1 MSNYVE
7 SAAELVG
14 KTPLLKLNGYSK
26 KAGVTE
32 ANIFGKLEYLNPAG
46 SVKDRI
52 ALAMIKD
59 AEDKGLLKPGATIIE
74 PTSGNTGIGIASV
87 AAAKG
92 YRAILTLPDTIVK
105 VGDMS
110 FIGMDNLQAVI
121 SKAQGINIVVRDNV
135 KIVTDRSQLDS
146 NDINNDDNNNNNN
159 SNSNSS
165 NNTNGGNTQG
175 NDNGDSSSS
184 GNGDSGSS
192 SVGSGGAII
201 DSDNNVIIDSSN
213 GTVIEENI
221 DKNVGDSSAT
231 ISGSDNKKDNN
242 KSTQAADSKND
253 TGYKTTKK
261 SSAPKIIAYIVC
273 VIVIIGLAAGAIIF
287 IKKKRR

>member
-1 MSNYVE
+1 MKKILKSLLVCMVMIATVLLNNNYVK
-7 SAAELVG
+7 AEDTIEVYDG
-14 KTPLLKLNGYSK
+14 VKYRVNNEQKWASICGYSGD
-26 KAGVTE
+26 ATD
-32 ANIFGKLEYLNPAG
+32 LEIPFMVGRGIIVSQIDDHAFDG
-46 SVKDRI
+46 CSSVR
-52 ALAMIKD
+52 
-59 AEDKGLLKPGATIIE
+59 
-74 PTSGNTGIGIASV
+74 
-87 AAAKG
+87 
-92 YRAILTLPDTIVK
+92 ILTLPDTIVK

-146 NDINNDDNNNNNN
+146 NDINNDDNNN

-175 NDNGDSSSS
+175 NDNGDSLSS
-184 GNGDSGSS
+184 GNGNSGSS

-213 GTVIEENI
+213 GTVIEENV
-221 DKNVGDSSAT
+221 DKSVGDSSAT
-231 ISGSDNKKDNN
+231 ISSSDNKKDNN
-242 KSTQAADSKND
+242 KSTQAADSKKE
-253 TGYKTTKK
+253 TGSKIAKK

>member
-1 MSNYVE
+1 MKKIIKSLLVCMVMIATVLLNNNYVK
-7 SAAELVG
+7 AEDTIEVYDG
-14 KTPLLKLNGYSK
+14 VKYRVNNEQKWASICGYSGD
-26 KAGVTE
+26 ATD
-32 ANIFGKLEYLNPAG
+32 LEIPFMVG
-46 SVKDRI
+46 R
-52 ALAMIKD
+52 
-59 AEDKGLLKPGATIIE
+59 GIIV
-74 PTSGNTGIGIASV
+74 SQIDDHAFDGCASV
-87 AAAKG
+87 
-92 YRAILTLPDTIVK
+92 RILTLPDTIVK

-184 GNGDSGSS
+184 GNGNSGSS

-221 DKNVGDSSAT
+221 DKNVGDSGAT
-231 ISGSDNKKDNN
+231 ISSSDNKKDNN
-242 KSTQAADSKND
+242 KSTQADDNKNGTGSK
-253 TGYKTTKK
+253 TAKK

-273 VIVIIGLAAGAIIF
+273 IIVIIGLAAGAIIF

>member
-1 MSNYVE
+1 MKKILKSLLVCMVMIATVLLNNNYVK
-7 SAAELVG
+7 AEDTIEVYDG
-14 KTPLLKLNGYSK
+14 VKYRVNNEQKWASICGYSGD
-26 KAGVTE
+26 ATD
-32 ANIFGKLEYLNPAG
+32 LEIPFMVGRGIIVSQIDDHAFDG
-46 SVKDRI
+46 CSSVR
-52 ALAMIKD
+52 
-59 AEDKGLLKPGATIIE
+59 
-74 PTSGNTGIGIASV
+74 
-87 AAAKG
+87 
-92 YRAILTLPDTIVK
+92 ILTLPDTIVK

-159 SNSNSS
+159 NNSNSS
-165 NNTNGGNTQG
+165 NNTNGGNIQS
-175 NDNGDSSSS
+175 NDNGNSSSS
-184 GNGDSGSS
+184 GSNSGSG

-201 DSDNNVIIDSSN
+201 DSDNNVIIDSLN
-213 GTVIEENI
+213 GTVIEENV
-221 DKNVGDSSAT
+221 DKNVGDSST
-231 ISGSDNKKDNN
+231 TVSSSDNKKDNN
-242 KSTQAADSKND
+242 KSTQADDKKNETGSK
-253 TGYKTTKK
+253 TAKK

>member
-1 MSNYVE
+1 MKKILKSLLVCMVMIATVLLNNNYVK
-7 SAAELVG
+7 AEDTIEEYDGV
-14 KTPLLKLNGYSK
+14 KYRVNNEQKWASICGYSGD
-26 KAGVTE
+26 ATD
-32 ANIFGKLEYLNPAG
+32 LEIPFMVG
-46 SVKDRI
+46 R
-52 ALAMIKD
+52 
-59 AEDKGLLKPGATIIE
+59 GIIV
-74 PTSGNTGIGIASV
+74 SQIDDHAFDGCASV
-87 AAAKG
+87 
-92 YRAILTLPDTIVK
+92 RILTLPDTIVK

-159 SNSNSS
+159 NSNSNSS

-175 NDNGDSSSS
+175 ND
-184 GNGDSGSS
+184 NGDSGSS

-213 GTVIEENI
+213 GTVIEENV
-221 DKNVGDSSAT
+221 DKSVGDSSAT
-231 ISGSDNKKDNN
+231 ISSSDNKKDNN
-242 KSTQAADSKND
+242 KSTQADDSKND
-253 TGYKTTKK
+253 TGSKITKK
-261 SSAPKIIAYIVC
+261 SSAPKIIAYIIC

>member
-1 MSNYVE
+1 M
-7 SAAELVG
+7 
-14 KTPLLKLNGYSK
+14 K
-26 KAGVTE
+26 K
-32 ANIFGKLEYLNPAG
+32 I
-46 SVKDRI
+46 I
-52 ALAMIKD
+52 
-59 AEDKGLLKPGATIIE
+59 KGLLVCMVMIATVLLNNNYVKAEDTIEVYDGVKYRVNNEQKWASICGYSGDATDLEIPFMVGRGIIV
-74 PTSGNTGIGIASV
+74 SQIDDHAFDGCSSV
-87 AAAKG
+87 
-92 YRAILTLPDTIVK
+92 RILTLPDTIVK

-146 NDINNDDNNNNNN
+146 NDINNDDNNSNN
-159 SNSNSS
+159 NSS

-175 NDNGDSSSS
+175 NDNGDSSLS
-184 GNGDSGSS
+184 GNSDSGSS

-213 GTVIEENI
+213 GTVIEENV

-242 KSTQAADSKND
+242 KSTQAADNKNE
-253 TGYKTTKK
+253 TASKTTKK

-273 VIVIIGLAAGAIIF
+273 IIVIIGLAAGAIIF

>member
-1 MSNYVE
+1 MKKILKSLLVCMVMIATVLLNNNYVK
-7 SAAELVG
+7 AEDTIEVYDG
-14 KTPLLKLNGYSK
+14 VKYRVNNEQKWASICGYSGD
-26 KAGVTE
+26 ATD
-32 ANIFGKLEYLNPAG
+32 LEIPFMVGRGIIVSQIDDHAFDG
-46 SVKDRI
+46 CSSVR
-52 ALAMIKD
+52 
-59 AEDKGLLKPGATIIE
+59 
-74 PTSGNTGIGIASV
+74 
-87 AAAKG
+87 
-92 YRAILTLPDTIVK
+92 ILTLPDTIVK

-146 NDINNDDNNNNNN
+146 NDINNDDNNSNN
-159 SNSNSS
+159 NSS

-184 GNGDSGSS
+184 GNSDSGSS
-192 SVGSGGAII
+192 SVASGGAII

-213 GTVIEENI
+213 GTVIEENV

-231 ISGSDNKKDNN
+231 ISGADNKKNNN
-242 KSTQAADSKND
+242 KSTQAADSKNE
-253 TGYKTTKK
+253 TGSKTTKK

>member
-1 MSNYVE
+1 M
-7 SAAELVG
+7 
-14 KTPLLKLNGYSK
+14 K
-26 KAGVTE
+26 K
-32 ANIFGKLEYLNPAG
+32 I
-46 SVKDRI
+46 I
-52 ALAMIKD
+52 
-59 AEDKGLLKPGATIIE
+59 KGLLVCMVMIATVLLNNNYVKAEDTIEVYDGVKYRVNNEQKWAFICGYSGDATDLEIPFMVGRGIIV
-74 PTSGNTGIGIASV
+74 SQIDDHAFDGCSSV
-87 AAAKG
+87 
-92 YRAILTLPDTIVK
+92 RILTLPDTIVK

-146 NDINNDDNNNNNN
+146 NDINNDDNNSNN
-159 SNSNSS
+159 NSS

-175 NDNGDSSSS
+175 NDNGDSSLS
-184 GNGDSGSS
+184 GNSDSGSS

-213 GTVIEENI
+213 GTVIEENV

-242 KSTQAADSKND
+242 KSTQAADNKNE
-253 TGYKTTKK
+253 TASKTTKK

-273 VIVIIGLAAGAIIF
+273 IIVIIGLAAGAIIF

>member
-1 MSNYVE
+1 MKRILKSLLVCMVMIATVLLNNNYVK
-7 SAAELVG
+7 AEDTIEVYDG
-14 KTPLLKLNGYSK
+14 VKYRVNNEQKWASICGYSGD
-26 KAGVTE
+26 ATD
-32 ANIFGKLEYLNPAG
+32 LEIPFMVGRGIIVSQIDDHAFDG
-46 SVKDRI
+46 CSSVR
-52 ALAMIKD
+52 
-59 AEDKGLLKPGATIIE
+59 
-74 PTSGNTGIGIASV
+74 
-87 AAAKG
+87 
-92 YRAILTLPDTIVK
+92 ILTLPDTIVK

-165 NNTNGGNTQG
+165 NNTNGGNTHG
-175 NDNGDSSSS
+175 NDNDDSSSS
-184 GNGDSGSS
+184 GNGDSGSG

-213 GTVIEENI
+213 GTVIEENV
-221 DKNVGDSSAT
+221 DKNVGDSSTT
-231 ISGSDNKKDNN
+231 ISSSDNNKDNN
-242 KSTQAADSKND
+242 KSTQAADNKNE
-253 TGYKTTKK
+253 TGSKTTKK

>member
-1 MSNYVE
+1 MKKILKSLLVCMAMIATVLLSNSYVK
-7 SAAELVG
+7 AEDTIEVYDG
-14 KTPLLKLNGYSK
+14 VKYRVNNEQKWASICGYSGD
-26 KAGVTE
+26 ATD
-32 ANIFGKLEYLNPAG
+32 LEIPFMVGRGIIVSQIDDHAFDG
-46 SVKDRI
+46 CSSVR
-52 ALAMIKD
+52 
-59 AEDKGLLKPGATIIE
+59 
-74 PTSGNTGIGIASV
+74 
-87 AAAKG
+87 
-92 YRAILTLPDTIVK
+92 ILTLPDTIVK

>member
-1 MSNYVE
+1 MKKILKSLLVCMVMIATVLLNNNYVK
-7 SAAELVG
+7 AEDTIEVYDG
-14 KTPLLKLNGYSK
+14 VKYRVNNEQKWASICGYSGD
-26 KAGVTE
+26 ATD
-32 ANIFGKLEYLNPAG
+32 LEIPFMVGRGIIVSQIDDHAFDG
-46 SVKDRI
+46 CSSVR
-52 ALAMIKD
+52 
-59 AEDKGLLKPGATIIE
+59 
-74 PTSGNTGIGIASV
+74 
-87 AAAKG
+87 
-92 YRAILTLPDTIVK
+92 ILTLPDTIVK

-146 NDINNDDNNNNNN
+146 NDVNNDDNNNNNN
-159 SNSNSS
+159 SNNSSS

-184 GNGDSGSS
+184 GNGSNGSG

-213 GTVIEENI
+213 GTVIEENV

-231 ISGSDNKKDNN
+231 ISRSDNKKDNN
-242 KSTQAADSKND
+242 KSTQVGDSKNE
-253 TGYKTTKK
+253 TGSKTTKK

-273 VIVIIGLAAGAIIF
+273 IIVIIGLAAGAIIF

>member
-1 MSNYVE
+1 MKKILKSLLVCMVMIATVLLNNNYVK
-7 SAAELVG
+7 AEDTIEVYDG
-14 KTPLLKLNGYSK
+14 VKYRVNNEQKWASICGYSGD
-26 KAGVTE
+26 ATD
-32 ANIFGKLEYLNPAG
+32 LEIPFMVG
-46 SVKDRI
+46 R
-52 ALAMIKD
+52 
-59 AEDKGLLKPGATIIE
+59 GIIV
-74 PTSGNTGIGIASV
+74 SQIDDHAFDGCASV
-87 AAAKG
+87 
-92 YRAILTLPDTIVK
+92 RILTLPDTIVK

-175 NDNGDSSSS
+175 NDNGDS
-184 GNGDSGSS
+184 GSS

-231 ISGSDNKKDNN
+231 ISSSDNKKDNN
-242 KSTQAADSKND
+242 KSTQATDSKNE
-253 TGYKTTKK
+253 TGSKTTKK
-261 SSAPKIIAYIVC
+261 SSVPKIIAYIVC
-273 VIVIIGLAAGAIIF
+273 IIVIIGLAAGAIIF

>member
-1 MSNYVE
+1 MKKMLKSLLVCMVMIATVLLNNNYVK
-7 SAAELVG
+7 AEDTIEVYDG
-14 KTPLLKLNGYSK
+14 VKYRVNNEQKWASICGYSGD
-26 KAGVTE
+26 ATD
-32 ANIFGKLEYLNPAG
+32 LEIPFMVG
-46 SVKDRI
+46 R
-52 ALAMIKD
+52 
-59 AEDKGLLKPGATIIE
+59 GIIV
-74 PTSGNTGIGIASV
+74 SQIDDHAFDGCASV
-87 AAAKG
+87 
-92 YRAILTLPDTIVK
+92 RILTLPDTIVK

-184 GNGDSGSS
+184 GNGNRGSS

-231 ISGSDNKKDNN
+231 ISSSDNKKDNN
-242 KSTQAADSKND
+242 KSTHAADRKNE
-253 TGYKTTKK
+253 TGSKTTKK

>member
-1 MSNYVE
+1 MKKILKSLLVCMVMIATVLLNNNYVK
-7 SAAELVG
+7 AEDTIEVYDG
-14 KTPLLKLNGYSK
+14 VKYRVNNEQKWASICGYSGD
-26 KAGVTE
+26 ATD
-32 ANIFGKLEYLNPAG
+32 LEIPFMVGRGIIVSQIDDHAFDG
-46 SVKDRI
+46 CSSVR
-52 ALAMIKD
+52 
-59 AEDKGLLKPGATIIE
+59 
-74 PTSGNTGIGIASV
+74 
-87 AAAKG
+87 
-92 YRAILTLPDTIVK
+92 ILTLPDTIVK

-146 NDINNDDNNNNNN
+146 NDINNDDNNSNN
-159 SNSNSS
+159 NSS

-184 GNGDSGSS
+184 GNSDSGSS

-213 GTVIEENI
+213 GTVIEENV

-242 KSTQAADSKND
+242 KSTQAADNKNE
-253 TGYKTTKK
+253 TASKTTKK

-273 VIVIIGLAAGAIIF
+273 VIVIIGLAAGTIIF

>member
-1 MSNYVE
+1 MKKILKSLLVCMAMIATVLLSNSYVK
-7 SAAELVG
+7 AEDTIEVYG
-14 KTPLLKLNGYSK
+14 GVKYRVNNEQKWASICGYSGD
-26 KAGVTE
+26 ATD
-32 ANIFGKLEYLNPAG
+32 LEIPFMVGRGIIVSQIDDHAFDG
-46 SVKDRI
+46 CSSVR
-52 ALAMIKD
+52 
-59 AEDKGLLKPGATIIE
+59 
-74 PTSGNTGIGIASV
+74 
-87 AAAKG
+87 
-92 YRAILTLPDTIVK
+92 ILTLPDTIVK

>member
-1 MSNYVE
+1 MKKILKSLLVCMVMIATVLLNNNYVK
-7 SAAELVG
+7 AEDTIEVYDG
-14 KTPLLKLNGYSK
+14 VKYRVNNEQKWASICGYSGD
-26 KAGVTE
+26 ATD
-32 ANIFGKLEYLNPAG
+32 LEIPFMVGRGIIVSQIDDHAFDG
-46 SVKDRI
+46 CSSVR
-52 ALAMIKD
+52 
-59 AEDKGLLKPGATIIE
+59 
-74 PTSGNTGIGIASV
+74 
-87 AAAKG
+87 
-92 YRAILTLPDTIVK
+92 ILTLPDTIVK

>member
-1 MSNYVE
+1 MKKILKSLLVCMVMIATVLLNNSYVK
-7 SAAELVG
+7 AEDTIEVYDG
-14 KTPLLKLNGYSK
+14 VKYRVNNEQKWASICGYSGD
-26 KAGVTE
+26 ATD
-32 ANIFGKLEYLNPAG
+32 LEIPFMVGRGIIVSQIDDHAFDG
-46 SVKDRI
+46 CSSVR
-52 ALAMIKD
+52 
-59 AEDKGLLKPGATIIE
+59 
-74 PTSGNTGIGIASV
+74 
-87 AAAKG
+87 
-92 YRAILTLPDTIVK
+92 ILTLPDTIVK

-159 SNSNSS
+159 SNNNSS

-184 GNGDSGSS
+184 GNGDRGSG

>member
-1 MSNYVE
+1 M
-7 SAAELVG
+7 
-14 KTPLLKLNGYSK
+14 K
-26 KAGVTE
+26 K
-32 ANIFGKLEYLNPAG
+32 I
-46 SVKDRI
+46 I
-52 ALAMIKD
+52 
-59 AEDKGLLKPGATIIE
+59 KGLLVCMVMIATVLLNNNYVKAEDTIEVYDGVKYRVNNEQKWASICGYSGDATDLEIPFMVGRGIIV
-74 PTSGNTGIGIASV
+74 SQIDDHAFDGCSSV
-87 AAAKG
+87 
-92 YRAILTLPDTIVK
+92 RILTLPDTIVK

-146 NDINNDDNNNNNN
+146 NDINNDDNNSNN
-159 SNSNSS
+159 NSS

-175 NDNGDSSSS
+175 NDNGDSSLS
-184 GNGDSGSS
+184 GNSDSGSS

-213 GTVIEENI
+213 GTVIEENV

-242 KSTQAADSKND
+242 KSTQAADNKNE
-253 TGYKTTKK
+253 TASKTTKK

-273 VIVIIGLAAGAIIF
+273 VIIIIGLAAGAIIF

>member
-1 MSNYVE
+1 MKKILKSLLVCMVMIATVLLSNSYVK
-7 SAAELVG
+7 AEDTIEVYDG
-14 KTPLLKLNGYSK
+14 VKYRVNNEQKWASICGYSGD
-26 KAGVTE
+26 ATD
-32 ANIFGKLEYLNPAG
+32 LEIPFMVGRGIIVSQIDDHAFDG
-46 SVKDRI
+46 CSSVR
-52 ALAMIKD
+52 
-59 AEDKGLLKPGATIIE
+59 
-74 PTSGNTGIGIASV
+74 
-87 AAAKG
+87 
-92 YRAILTLPDTIVK
+92 ILTLPDTIVK

-213 GTVIEENI
+213 GTVIEENV
-221 DKNVGDSSAT
+221 DKSVGDSSAT
-231 ISGSDNKKDNN
+231 ISSSDNKKDNN
-242 KSTQAADSKND
+242 KSTQADDKKTEIGS
-253 TGYKTTKK
+253 KTTKK

-273 VIVIIGLAAGAIIF
+273 IIVIIGLAAGAIIF

>member
-1 MSNYVE
+1 MKKILRSILVCVAMIITFSWNTNCVK
-7 SAAELVG
+7 AEDSIEIYNGV
-14 KTPLLKLNGYSK
+14 KYRVNNEQKWASVCGYS
-26 KAGVTE
+26 G
-32 ANIFGKLEYLNPAG
+32 
-46 SVKDRI
+46 
-52 ALAMIKD
+52 D
-59 AEDKGLLKPGATIIE
+59 AEDLEIPFMVGRGIIV
-74 PTSGNTGIGIASV
+74 SQIDDHAFDGCSSV
-87 AAAKG
+87 K
-92 YRAILTLPDTIVK
+92 ILTIPDTIVK

-110 FIGMDNLQAVI
+110 FIGMDNLQVVI
-121 SKAQGINIVVRDNV
+121 STARGINIVVRDNV
-135 KIVTDRSQLDS
+135 KILKDRSQLDS
-146 NDINNDDNNNNNN
+146 NDINNDDNNNNNNN

-184 GNGDSGSS
+184 GNGYSGSS

-213 GTVIEENI
+213 GTVIEENV
-221 DKNVGDSSAT
+221 DKNIGDSSAT
-231 ISGSDNKKDNN
+231 VSSSDNKKDNN

>member
-1 MSNYVE
+1 MKRILKSLLVCMVMIATVLLNNNYVK
-7 SAAELVG
+7 AEDTIEVYDG
-14 KTPLLKLNGYSK
+14 VKYRVNNEQKWASICGYSGD
-26 KAGVTE
+26 ATD
-32 ANIFGKLEYLNPAG
+32 LEIPFMVGRGIIVSQIDDHAFDG
-46 SVKDRI
+46 CSSVR
-52 ALAMIKD
+52 
-59 AEDKGLLKPGATIIE
+59 
-74 PTSGNTGIGIASV
+74 
-87 AAAKG
+87 
-92 YRAILTLPDTIVK
+92 ILTLPDTIVK

-165 NNTNGGNTQG
+165 NNTNGGNTHG
-175 NDNGDSSSS
+175 NDNDDSSSS
-184 GNGDSGSS
+184 GNGDSGSG

-213 GTVIEENI
+213 GTVIEENV
-221 DKNVGDSSAT
+221 DKNVGDSSTT
-231 ISGSDNKKDNN
+231 ISSSDNKKDNN
-242 KSTQAADSKND
+242 KSTQAADNKNE
-253 TGYKTTKK
+253 TGSKTTKK

>member
-1 MSNYVE
+1 MKKILKSLLVCMVMIATVLLNNNYVK
-7 SAAELVG
+7 AEDTIEVYDG
-14 KTPLLKLNGYSK
+14 VKYRVNNEQKWASICGYSGD
-26 KAGVTE
+26 ATD
-32 ANIFGKLEYLNPAG
+32 LEIPFMVG
-46 SVKDRI
+46 R
-52 ALAMIKD
+52 
-59 AEDKGLLKPGATIIE
+59 GIIV
-74 PTSGNTGIGIASV
+74 SQIDDHAFDGCASV
-87 AAAKG
+87 
-92 YRAILTLPDTIVK
+92 RILTLPDTIVK

-146 NDINNDDNNNNNN
+146 NDVKNDDNNNNNN
-159 SNSNSS
+159 SNNSSS

-184 GNGDSGSS
+184 GNGSNGSG

-213 GTVIEENI
+213 GTVIEENV

-231 ISGSDNKKDNN
+231 ISSSDNKNDNN
-242 KSTQAADSKND
+242 KSTQVGDSKNE
-253 TGYKTTKK
+253 TGSKTTKK

>member
-1 MSNYVE
+1 MKKILKSLLVCMVMIATVLLNNNYVK
-7 SAAELVG
+7 AEDTIEVYDG
-14 KTPLLKLNGYSK
+14 VKYRVNNEQKWASICGYS
-26 KAGVTE
+26 GDVTD
-32 ANIFGKLEYLNPAG
+32 LEIPFMVG
-46 SVKDRI
+46 R
-52 ALAMIKD
+52 
-59 AEDKGLLKPGATIIE
+59 GIIV
-74 PTSGNTGIGIASV
+74 SQIDDHAFDGCASV
-87 AAAKG
+87 
-92 YRAILTLPDTIVK
+92 RILTLPDTIVK

-146 NDINNDDNNNNNN
+146 NDINNDDNNNSNNN

-165 NNTNGGNTQG
+165 NNANGGNTQG
-175 NDNGDSSSS
+175 NDNGNNSSS
-184 GNGDSGSS
+184 GSNSGSS

-213 GTVIEENI
+213 GTVIEENV

-242 KSTQAADSKND
+242 KSTQADANKNE
-253 TGYKTTKK
+253 TGSKTTKK

-273 VIVIIGLAAGAIIF
+273 VIVIIGLVAGAIIF

>member
-1 MSNYVE
+1 M
-7 SAAELVG
+7 
-14 KTPLLKLNGYSK
+14 K
-26 KAGVTE
+26 K
-32 ANIFGKLEYLNPAG
+32 I
-46 SVKDRI
+46 I
-52 ALAMIKD
+52 
-59 AEDKGLLKPGATIIE
+59 KGLLVCMVMIATVLLNNNYVKAEDTIEVYDGVKYRVNNEQKWASICGYSGDATDLEIPFMVGRGIIV
-74 PTSGNTGIGIASV
+74 SQIDDHAFDGCSSV
-87 AAAKG
+87 
-92 YRAILTLPDTIVK
+92 RILTLPDTIVK

-146 NDINNDDNNNNNN
+146 NDINNDDNNSNN
-159 SNSNSS
+159 NSS

-175 NDNGDSSSS
+175 NDNGDSSLS
-184 GNGDSGSS
+184 GNSDSGSS

-213 GTVIEENI
+213 GTVIEENV

-242 KSTQAADSKND
+242 KSTQAADNKNE
-253 TGYKTTKK
+253 TASKTTKK

-273 VIVIIGLAAGAIIF
+273 IIVIIGLAAGAILF

>member
-1 MSNYVE
+1 MKKILKSLLVCMAMIATVLLSNSYVK
-7 SAAELVG
+7 AEDTIEVYDG
-14 KTPLLKLNGYSK
+14 VKYRVNNEQKWASICGYSGD
-26 KAGVTE
+26 ATD
-32 ANIFGKLEYLNPAG
+32 LEIPFMVGRGIIVSQIDDHAFDG
-46 SVKDRI
+46 CSSVR
-52 ALAMIKD
+52 
-59 AEDKGLLKPGATIIE
+59 
-74 PTSGNTGIGIASV
+74 
-87 AAAKG
+87 
-92 YRAILTLPDTIVK
+92 ILTLPDTIVK

-146 NDINNDDNNNNNN
+146 NDINNDDNNN

-175 NDNGDSSSS
+175 NDNGDSLSS
-184 GNGDSGSS
+184 GNGNSGSI

-213 GTVIEENI
+213 GTVIEENV
-221 DKNVGDSSAT
+221 DKSVGDSSAT
-231 ISGSDNKKDNN
+231 ISSSDNKKDNN
-242 KSTQAADSKND
+242 KSTQADDKKNETGSK
-253 TGYKTTKK
+253 TAKK

-273 VIVIIGLAAGAIIF
+273 IIVIIGLAAGAIIF

>member
-1 MSNYVE
+1 MKKILRSLLVCMVMIATVLLNNNYVK
-7 SAAELVG
+7 AEDTIEVYDG
-14 KTPLLKLNGYSK
+14 VKYRVNNEQKWASICGYSGD
-26 KAGVTE
+26 ATD
-32 ANIFGKLEYLNPAG
+32 LEIPFMVG
-46 SVKDRI
+46 R
-52 ALAMIKD
+52 
-59 AEDKGLLKPGATIIE
+59 GIIV
-74 PTSGNTGIGIASV
+74 SQIDDHAFDGCASV
-87 AAAKG
+87 
-92 YRAILTLPDTIVK
+92 RILTLPDTIVK

-159 SNSNSS
+159 NNSNSS
-165 NNTNGGNTQG
+165 NNTNGGNTHG
-175 NDNGDSSSS
+175 NDNGNSSSS
-184 GNGDSGSS
+184 GNGNSGSG

-213 GTVIEENI
+213 GTVIEENV
-221 DKNVGDSSAT
+221 DKSVGDSSAT
-231 ISGSDNKKDNN
+231 ISSSDNKKDNN
-242 KSTQAADSKND
+242 KSTQAGDSKNE
-253 TGYKTTKK
+253 TGSKTTKK

>member
-1 MSNYVE
+1 MKKILKSLLVCMVMIATVLLNNNYVK
-7 SAAELVG
+7 AEDTIEVYDG
-14 KTPLLKLNGYSK
+14 VKYRVNNEQKWASICGYSGD
-26 KAGVTE
+26 ATD
-32 ANIFGKLEYLNPAG
+32 LEIPFMVGRGIIVSQIDDHAFDG
-46 SVKDRI
+46 CSSVR
-52 ALAMIKD
+52 
-59 AEDKGLLKPGATIIE
+59 
-74 PTSGNTGIGIASV
+74 
-87 AAAKG
+87 
-92 YRAILTLPDTIVK
+92 ILTLPDTIVK

-159 SNSNSS
+159 NNSNSS
-165 NNTNGGNTQG
+165 NNTNGGNIQG
-175 NDNGDSSSS
+175 NDNGNSSSS
-184 GNGDSGSS
+184 GSNSGSG

-201 DSDNNVIIDSSN
+201 DSDNNVIIDSLN
-213 GTVIEENI
+213 GTVIEENV
-221 DKNVGDSSAT
+221 DKNVGDSST
-231 ISGSDNKKDNN
+231 TVSSSDNKKDNN
-242 KSTQAADSKND
+242 KSTQADDKKNETGSK
-253 TGYKTTKK
+253 TAKK

>member
-1 MSNYVE
+1 MKKILKSLLVCMVMIATVLLNNNYVK
-7 SAAELVG
+7 AEDTIEVYDG
-14 KTPLLKLNGYSK
+14 VKYRVNNEQKWASICGYSGD
-26 KAGVTE
+26 ATD
-32 ANIFGKLEYLNPAG
+32 LEIPFMVGRGIIVSQIDDHAFDG
-46 SVKDRI
+46 CSSVR
-52 ALAMIKD
+52 
-59 AEDKGLLKPGATIIE
+59 
-74 PTSGNTGIGIASV
+74 
-87 AAAKG
+87 
-92 YRAILTLPDTIVK
+92 ILTLPDTIVK

-146 NDINNDDNNNNNN
+146 NDINNDDNNSNN
-159 SNSNSS
+159 NSS

-184 GNGDSGSS
+184 GNSDSGSS

-213 GTVIEENI
+213 GTVIEENV

-231 ISGSDNKKDNN
+231 ISGADNKKDNN
-242 KSTQAADSKND
+242 KSTQAADNKNE
-253 TGYKTTKK
+253 TASKTTKK

>member
-1 MSNYVE
+1 MKKILKSLLVCMVMIATVLLNNNYVK
-7 SAAELVG
+7 AEDTIEVYDG
-14 KTPLLKLNGYSK
+14 VKYRVNNEQKWASICGYSGD
-26 KAGVTE
+26 ATD
-32 ANIFGKLEYLNPAG
+32 LEIPFMVGRGIIVSQIDDHAFDG
-46 SVKDRI
+46 CSSVR
-52 ALAMIKD
+52 
-59 AEDKGLLKPGATIIE
+59 
-74 PTSGNTGIGIASV
+74 
-87 AAAKG
+87 
-92 YRAILTLPDTIVK
+92 ILTLPDTIVK

-159 SNSNSS
+159 SNNNSS

-184 GNGDSGSS
+184 GNGDSGSG

-213 GTVIEENI
+213 GTVIEENV
-221 DKNVGDSSAT
+221 DKSVGDSSAT
-231 ISGSDNKKDNN
+231 ISSSDNKKDNN
-242 KSTQAADSKND
+242 KSTQAADNKNE
-253 TGYKTTKK
+253 TGSKTTKK

>member
-1 MSNYVE
+1 MVMIATVLLNNNYVK
-7 SAAELVG
+7 AEDTIEVYDG
-14 KTPLLKLNGYSK
+14 VKYRVNNEQKWASICGYSGD
-26 KAGVTE
+26 ATD
-32 ANIFGKLEYLNPAG
+32 LEIPFMVGRGIIVSQIDDHAFDG
-46 SVKDRI
+46 CSSVR
-52 ALAMIKD
+52 
-59 AEDKGLLKPGATIIE
+59 
-74 PTSGNTGIGIASV
+74 
-87 AAAKG
+87 
-92 YRAILTLPDTIVK
+92 ILTLPDTIVK

-165 NNTNGGNTQG
+165 NNTNGGNTHG
-175 NDNGDSSSS
+175 NDNDDSSSS
-184 GNGDSGSS
+184 GNGDSGSG

-213 GTVIEENI
+213 GTVIEENV
-221 DKNVGDSSAT
+221 DKNVGDSSTT
-231 ISGSDNKKDNN
+231 ISSSDNKKDNN
-242 KSTQAADSKND
+242 KSTQAADNKNE
-253 TGYKTTKK
+253 TGSKTTKK

>member
-1 MSNYVE
+1 MKKILKSLLVCMVMIATVLLNNSYVK
-7 SAAELVG
+7 AEDTIEVYDG
-14 KTPLLKLNGYSK
+14 VKYRVNNEQKWASICGYSGD
-26 KAGVTE
+26 ATD
-32 ANIFGKLEYLNPAG
+32 LEIPFMVGRGIIVSQIDDHAFDG
-46 SVKDRI
+46 CSSVR
-52 ALAMIKD
+52 
-59 AEDKGLLKPGATIIE
+59 
-74 PTSGNTGIGIASV
+74 
-87 AAAKG
+87 
-92 YRAILTLPDTIVK
+92 ILTLPDTIVK

-159 SNSNSS
+159 SNNNSS

-184 GNGDSGSS
+184 GNGDRGSG

-213 GTVIEENI
+213 GTVIEENV
-221 DKNVGDSSAT
+221 DKNIGDSSAT
-231 ISGSDNKKDNN
+231 VSSSDNKKDNN
-242 KSTQAADSKND
+242 KSTQAADNKNE
-253 TGYKTTKK
+253 TGSKTTKK
-261 SSAPKIIAYIVC
+261 SSAPKIIAYIIC

>member
-1 MSNYVE
+1 MKKILKSLLVCMVMIATVLLNNNYVK
-7 SAAELVG
+7 AEDTIEVYDG
-14 KTPLLKLNGYSK
+14 VKYRVNNEQKWASICGYSGD
-26 KAGVTE
+26 ATD
-32 ANIFGKLEYLNPAG
+32 LEIPFMVGRGIIVSQIDDHAFDG
-46 SVKDRI
+46 CSSVR
-52 ALAMIKD
+52 
-59 AEDKGLLKPGATIIE
+59 
-74 PTSGNTGIGIASV
+74 
-87 AAAKG
+87 
-92 YRAILTLPDTIVK
+92 ILTLPDTIVK

-175 NDNGDSSSS
+175 NDSGDSSSS

>member
-1 MSNYVE
+1 MKKILKSLLVCMVMIATVLLNNSYVK
-7 SAAELVG
+7 AEDTIEVYDG
-14 KTPLLKLNGYSK
+14 VKYRVNNEQKWASICGYSGD
-26 KAGVTE
+26 ATD
-32 ANIFGKLEYLNPAG
+32 LEIPFMVG
-46 SVKDRI
+46 R
-52 ALAMIKD
+52 
-59 AEDKGLLKPGATIIE
+59 GIIV
-74 PTSGNTGIGIASV
+74 SQIDDHAFDGCASV
-87 AAAKG
+87 
-92 YRAILTLPDTIVK
+92 RILTLPDTIVK

-159 SNSNSS
+159 NSNSNSS
-165 NNTNGGNTQG
+165 SNTNGGNTQS

-213 GTVIEENI
+213 GTVIEENV
-221 DKNVGDSSAT
+221 DKSVGDSSAT
-231 ISGSDNKKDNN
+231 ISSSDNKKDNN

-253 TGYKTTKK
+253 TGSKTTKK
-261 SSAPKIIAYIVC
+261 FSAPKIIAYIVC